1 MAAWG
6 TIWLMSRVFMLAGLR
21 ISAQLGHAPWSRHPA
36 SAKDKSNR
44 RWFAVQCQPN
54 RERCAARHLTNQDF
68 SVFLPLR
75 KKLRRHARRTDSV
88 LVPFFPGYLFVQF
101 DPTRDR
107 WRSVNGTLGVVR
119 LVMQGEQPTPVPPGI
134 VEALIDTCDDN
145 NVLSWQAN
153 LTPGQSVRVLVGP
166 FADLVGELEQMTDAG
181 RLRVL
186 LDIMGGST
194 PVFLPREN
202 VAPADSCL

>member
-1 MAAWG
+1 
-6 TIWLMSRVFMLAGLR
+6 MLAGPG
-21 ISAQLGHAPWSRHPA
+21 ITAQTGRVPWSTHPA
-36 SAKDKSNR
+36 GATDNS
-44 RWFAVQCQPN
+44 RWFAVQCQPH
-54 RERCAARHLTNQDF
+54 RERAAALHLTHQDF

-75 KKLRRHARRTDSV
+75 KKIRRHARRTDRV
-88 LVPFFPGYLFVQF
+88 LVPFFPGYLFVRL

-119 LVMQGEQPTPVPPGI
+119 LVMQGEKPTPVPAGI
-134 VEALIDTCDDN
+134 VEALMDSCDDD
-145 NVLSWQAN
+145 NVLSWQAD
-153 LTPGQSVRVLVGP
+153 LRPGQSVRVLAGP

-194 PVFLPREN
+194 PVFLAREN